1 MYVTELVIP
10 FLGFT
15 DLGNTEEFS
24 TEMLEWRLGRTDV
37 IHYSGD
43 LMTPPDGKGNK
54 PKLNILGKKKN
65 KTLRGNDVDEDSSD
79 NDDW

>member
-1 MYVTELVIP
+1 
-10 FLGFT
+10 
-15 DLGNTEEFS
+15 
-24 TEMLEWRLGRTDV
+24 MLEWRLGTTDV

-43 LMTPPDGKGNK
+43 LMTPPDGKKGNK

-65 KTLRGNDVDEDSSD
+65 KTLRGQDVDDDSSD